1 MLLMLTFKQS
11 KITFDFFT
19 QIHYEFIF
27 KQYFWSDFIIS
38 NYICNKIKV
47 SFSQNT
53 ETGAF

>member
-27 KQYFWSDFIIS
+27 KQYFWSDFTIS